1 MRNIILPVAIILV
14 LLVSSFIFIPYLFK
28 DKIISA
34 IKVEANGQLKGQLD
48 FDDDIGINI
57 FKTFPNLNITV
68 NDLVLRHEDSCFT
81 SDALLAIKSTNL
93 SIDLMEFYR
102 NQNYIF
108 RSLELNNP
116 ILSLEATDTLNNWDI
131 FREKQDSSTTDA
143 SSFVLSLEDIRVID
157 GKFSYLEGPTEVF
170 VSNIDH
176 SSTGVYSEAG
186 FNMEAKTKAKRVQV
200 IYDDIA
206 YLDNWEIQQLGQI
219 DLNLT
224 DDIYSFPS
232 NELIINGL
240 HTDLNGD
247 ITLDEEDILFD
258 LKAAASNSNLNEIL
272 TLIPAIYTSEYE
284 DIISRGNSS
293 FTTSFIGKYN
303 ELSFPA
309 YSLRAKIDNGYFKY
323 PDLPLAMEDMNVSIN
338 IFSKDGTA
346 NSTIIDIPTIAFK
359 VKDDPFSGRL
369 IMSQIF
375 TSPVIDLSAHGE
387 INLEML
393 SSLIPI
399 EGLELK
405 GKIDGDLDIKGALDD
420 IQKSEVNKFTASGE
434 FLVEDLYYKS
444 SEMKKALD
452 VTNGHLAIR
461 NQGVTIDKLI
471 GKLGDN
477 DVDFYGRF
485 DRFFSYI
492 FNDEPLEG
500 MAVLT
505 SNRFNLNDFYASNE
519 SKESGTAEM
528 TLVEIPGNLKLQLS
542 AAVDQLQYDDL
553 IFDNFTGSFQI
564 EDKKFTIND
573 LATTFLDGRLDF
585 SGLYAYDP
593 SVPFARFDITYS
605 EIELHRLLDKFSV
618 MTAFAPL
625 AEKIESISSA
635 KLKFSSP
642 LALDM
647 SPKLDQVDLSGILSL
662 RNISVDDN
670 EVFKSLDKKLGTNH
684 FNEGR
689 LKDMLLNFSLKEG
702 KLFTQPFN
710 IRADQANLEL
720 SGVSK
725 LDQTIDYTG
734 KLFVPSVYVENEV
747 ERINELL
754 KNSNIKNFEIKPNE
768 FLEIDVLIIGK
779 IGSPDVSLNL
789 KEIRKSFTQAVK
801 DSVSAV
807 IEEKKD
813 EVKDQLTDKANEL
826 KKEGEKKIDDAKKKV
841 QDELDAKRKEAE
853 DKLKLEAE
861 EKRKKLKEEA
871 KKKLKNIFK

>member
-1 MRNIILPVAIILV
+1 
-14 LLVSSFIFIPYLFK
+14 
-28 DKIISA
+28 
-34 IKVEANGQLKGQLD
+34 
-48 FDDDIGINI
+48 
-57 FKTFPNLNITV
+57 
-68 NDLVLRHEDSCFT
+68 
-81 SDALLAIKSTNL
+81 
-93 SIDLMEFYR
+93 
-102 NQNYIF
+102 
-108 RSLELNNP
+108 
-116 ILSLEATDTLNNWDI
+116 
-131 FREKQDSSTTDA
+131 
-143 SSFVLSLEDIRVID
+143 
-157 GKFSYLEGPTEVF
+157 
-170 VSNIDH
+170 
-176 SSTGVYSEAG
+176 
-186 FNMEAKTKAKRVQV
+186 
-200 IYDDIA
+200 
-206 YLDNWEIQQLGQI
+206 
-219 DLNLT
+219 
-224 DDIYSFPS
+224 
-232 NELIINGL
+232 
-240 HTDLNGD
+240 
-247 ITLDEEDILFD
+247 
-258 LKAAASNSNLNEIL
+258 
-272 TLIPAIYTSEYE
+272 
-284 DIISRGNSS
+284 
-293 FTTSFIGKYN
+293 
-303 ELSFPA
+303 
-309 YSLRAKIDNGYFKY
+309 
-323 PDLPLAMEDMNVSIN
+323 
-338 IFSKDGTA
+338 
-346 NSTIIDIPTIAFK
+346 
-359 VKDDPFSGRL
+359 
-369 IMSQIF
+369 
-375 TSPVIDLSAHGE
+375 
-387 INLEML
+387 
-393 SSLIPI
+393 
-399 EGLELK
+399 
-405 GKIDGDLDIKGALDD
+405 
-420 IQKSEVNKFTASGE
+420 
-434 FLVEDLYYKS
+434 
-444 SEMKKALD
+444 
-452 VTNGHLAIR
+452 
-461 NQGVTIDKLI
+461 
-471 GKLGDN
+471 
-477 DVDFYGRF
+477 
-485 DRFFSYI
+485 
-492 FNDEPLEG
+492 
-500 MAVLT
+500 
-505 SNRFNLNDFYASNE
+505 
-519 SKESGTAEM
+519 M
-528 TLVEIPGNLKLQLS
+528 TLVEIPGNIKLQLS

-618 MTAFAPL
+618 MTAFVPL

-710 IRADQANLEL
+710 IRVDQANLEL

-779 IGSPDVSLNL
+779 IGSPDISLNL
-789 KEIRKSFTQAVK
+789 KEIRKSFTQTVK
-801 DSVSAV
+801 DSVSTV

-871 KKKLKNIFK
+871 KKKLKTYLTTCNYYTNFFCYCLRTSK